1 LALIRKTLSKWND
14 DPTLRF
20 GAGLAYYT
28 AFAVVPLVFI
38 VVEVATWI
46 VGQSAAEGVLM
57 EQVERLMGE
66 QGARAINHLL
76 DSWQKNGVPGLAAV
90 VEAATLLFALAG
102 AFDQLQDALNCTWGV
117 EPKRHGGVMSR
128 FRRRFLSILGIL
140 GTGFLLLVSLILSV
154 GGQAFSSYMPGSGLL
169 HDSFVSLISFA
180 AVTLLFAMI
189 FKLLPQAKVAWA
201 DVWIGAAVTAGLFFA
216 GRWLIVLYLGKTL
229 IVSLYGSAAPLV
241 IILLW
246 AFYSSQILLF
256 GAEFTAVYASECG
269 SRLVPADDAVAVGEP
284 AKSNE
289 AEQQA
294 GKRRGDRLFRE
305 Q

>member
-1 LALIRKTLSKWND
+1 
-14 DPTLRF
+14 LRF

-38 VVEVATWI
+38 VVEVATLV

-57 EQVERLMGE
+57 EQVEGLIGD
-66 QGARAINHLL
+66 QGAQAIHNLL
-76 DSWQKNGVPGLAAV
+76 DSWQNNGVGGLAALA
-90 VEAATLLFALAG
+90 EAATLLFALAG
-102 AFDQLQDALNCTWGV
+102 AFDHLQDALNWIWGV
-117 EPKRHGGVMSR
+117 EPKRQGGVLRR
-128 FRRRFLSILGIL
+128 FRYRFLSILGIL
-140 GTGFLLLVSLILSV
+140 GTAFLLLVSLV
-154 GGQAFSSYMPGSGLL
+154 MTAGGQAVFSYLPGSGLL
-169 HDSFVSLISFA
+169 RNTIVGIISFV

-201 DVWIGAAVTAGLFFA
+201 DVWIGAAVTGVLFSA
-216 GRWLIVLYLGKTL
+216 GRWLIVLYLGETV

-269 SRLVPADDAVAVGEP
+269 SSLVAADDAVAVGEP

-289 AEQQA
+289 AQQQSH
-294 GKRRGDRLFRE
+294 RRGIR
-305 Q
+305 

>member
-1 LALIRKTLSKWND
+1 M
-14 DPTLRF
+14 RF

-38 VVEVATWI
+38 VVEVATLV

-57 EQVERLMGE
+57 EQVEGLIGD
-66 QGARAINHLL
+66 QGAQAIHNLL
-76 DSWQKNGVPGLAAV
+76 DSWQNNGVGGLAALA
-90 VEAATLLFALAG
+90 EAATLLFALAG
-102 AFDQLQDALNCTWGV
+102 AFDHLQDALNWIWGV
-117 EPKRHGGVMSR
+117 EPKRQGGVLRR
-128 FRRRFLSILGIL
+128 FRHRFLSILGIL
-140 GTGFLLLVSLILSV
+140 GTAFLLLVSLV
-154 GGQAFSSYMPGSGLL
+154 MTAGGQAVFSYLPGSGLL
-169 HDSFVSLISFA
+169 RNTIVGIISFV

-201 DVWIGAAVTAGLFFA
+201 DVWIGAAVTGVLFSA
-216 GRWLIVLYLGKTL
+216 GRWLIVLYLGETV

-269 SRLVPADDAVAVGEP
+269 SSLVAADDAVAVGEP

-289 AEQQA
+289 AQQQSH
-294 GKRRGDRLFRE
+294 RRGIR
-305 Q
+305 